1 MNKYIKNVGG
11 NEADFYVYGDIVD
24 ERYPDFWTGEK
35 SETEVDPMKLKEELD
50 ELKDV
55 SDLNVYIN
63 SGGGSVFASSTMVS
77 MLKRLKT
84 DGVRIHAFI
93 DGLCASAST
102 YLFKVADDMNIYQNS
117 IMMIHKPMTITWGN
131 ADELQKDINTLNTIE
146 NDMMIP
152 MYMSKARDG
161 ISEDDMRQLVAD
173 ETWFSGN
180 KDDDMYIGNFFK
192 VNLIDEARPVVA
204 SASKLFGNYKHVPD
218 ALKRAET
225 PTDEAENDAEEDIAS
240 EEINTETE
248 AVAEYQ
254 AENIEDVVIEEPMIE
269 PIDYAE
275 FENIIQSLKEM
286 T

>member
-11 NEADFYVYGDIVD
+11 NEADVYVYGDIVD

-50 ELKDV
+50 ELNGI

-102 YLFKVADDMNIYQNS
+102 YLFMVADDMNIYQNS
-117 IMMIHKPMTITWGN
+117 IMMIHKPMTVTWGN

-161 ISEDDMRQLVAD
+161 ISEDDMRQLIAD

-204 SASKLFGNYKHVPD
+204 SASKLFRNYKHIPD
-218 ALKRAET
+218 ALKQAET
-225 PTDEAENDAEEDIAS
+225 PTEDTKPEVVEDTAEK
-240 EEINTETE
+240 EIITETDD
-248 AVAEYQ
+248 Q
-254 AENIEDVVIEEPMIE
+254 AENKTEVIEQTVEEPMIE

-275 FENIIQSLKEM
+275 FEAIIKSLKEK

>member
-24 ERYPDFWTGEK
+24 ERYPDYWTGEK

-50 ELKDV
+50 ELNGV

-77 MLKRLKT
+77 MLKRLKN

-102 YLFKVADDMNIYQNS
+102 YLFMVADDMNIYQNS
-117 IMMIHKPMTITWGN
+117 IMMIHKPMTVTWGN

-152 MYMSKARDG
+152 MYMSKAKDG
-161 ISEDDMRQLVAD
+161 ISE
-173 ETWFSGN
+173 
-180 KDDDMYIGNFFK
+180 
-192 VNLIDEARPVVA
+192 
-204 SASKLFGNYKHVPD
+204 
-218 ALKRAET
+218 
-225 PTDEAENDAEEDIAS
+225 
-240 EEINTETE
+240 
-248 AVAEYQ
+248 
-254 AENIEDVVIEEPMIE
+254 
-269 PIDYAE
+269 
-275 FENIIQSLKEM
+275 
-286 T
+286 

>member
-50 ELKDV
+50 ELNGV

-77 MLKRLKT
+77 MLKRLKN

-102 YLFKVADDMNIYQNS
+102 YLFMVADDMNIYQNS

-131 ADELQKDINTLNTIE
+131 ADELQKDIDTLNVIE

-152 MYMSKARDG
+152 MYMSKAKDG

-173 ETWFSGN
+173 ETWFTGN
-180 KDDDMYIGNFFK
+180 KDDDMFIGNYFK

-225 PTDEAENDAEEDIAS
+225 PTDEAEDKVAEDIVN

-248 AVAEYQ
+248 AVSEYQ